1 MKKIF
6 SLMTAVLL
14 MAVAAIGQSPAP
26 GLFNYQGV
34 ARNSVGNV
42 LVNKTISLRL
52 TVHDGTPGGPSV
64 YQETRT
70 VTTNPFG
77 LFNVQVG
84 GPGASSS
91 SGTIPGVNWGVNAK
105 YIQVE
110 IDPNGG
116 STFINIG
123 TAQIASVPY
132 ALYSSLSNDLVLP
145 FDKTQSDAGTLFK
158 VTNSG
163 TGAGSTALEG
173 QTNSTAGNAY
183 AVIGR
188 VTSTGP
194 GGFSTGVR
202 GINNSTSG
210 LGIGVWGS
218 QNGSGWGVYGTAPSG
233 IGGNFSTTS
242 GIGVNAAATTGD
254 GLRSTTNGAFGKF
267 GVFGIAT
274 ADATGVAGNSGS
286 GIAVL
291 GVSGTGPSGVFQNF
305 TAASTATTLTAFNQG
320 GSGDAFSSVTTGSG
334 RAGFFQNNNAAN
346 VNKTVEIVTNGALAS
361 RALSVEHSG
370 FGAGVDVNLTN
381 TTNVNNA
388 LQVNNLGLGRGAL
401 IQSTNAANNANI
413 IDAFNAGTGWVMN
426 ISSSNGTPRALRTQG
441 ALRFSGINEAANRIL
456 TTVPGDGTATWQN
469 PAAVGIVTGSGTLN
483 YVPKW
488 TPNGTNLGNSNIF
501 VDATNFSTS
510 INTTSMPT
518 SNALNVSGGWAEIQ
532 QGSTANYPFLY
543 LNSLAA
549 SGNGGILFGGSTG
562 GDNGRFLYRTGG
574 DYLSISHR
582 NGGAST
588 NGLADLI
595 VKNGN
600 VGVATTA
607 PTSRFHVENAD
618 AVIPAAFVN
627 QTNTANISNAL
638 NVLEANITN
647 AAWGNA
653 AIQGRRGTGS
663 GASTYLFGT
672 PTAISGIA
680 TTGTSAAGVQGTS
693 DAGIG
698 VAGFSTNGTG
708 VSGINMNSGSAGV
721 FQNLGNTTNP
731 APVVDVNNIST
742 VANAYG
748 VRSTISNTAPGGFSA
763 ALRGINNGTGGLG
776 IGVWGSQNGSG
787 WGVYGTAPTGF
798 GVVGVSTSG
807 VGGRFVSTSGQALYS
822 TGAVRLEGINEAA
835 NRILTTVPGDGTA
848 TWQDPSAVGIVS
860 GNGALNFL
868 PKWTPNGTTLGN
880 SMFFD
885 DASNANLGG
894 GAGGNRPS
902 SLTIWQTP
910 GTTDA
915 SLAFRTA
922 LGEFGGMFVSSDG
935 KLHLT
940 SNNADPSLATIG
952 LTIDDDLQSVG
963 IGTTTPVAK
972 MELRNYNSTL
982 NNFTT
987 PSGFTGATGIGVADA
1002 TVESSFKTSIY
1013 AFADGAAGSNISVWG
1028 DAGTTSNTGN
1038 AGLFGRVS
1046 LTPTGTGFST
1056 GLFAFDVVNGPNT
1069 WAAII
1074 RGRLQYQDGTQGA
1087 DKVLTSDMNGNA
1099 SWVGRVAFRA
1109 IGYSGGAITLN
1120 TDLIVDNVVYDDA
1133 SGYNATTGQFT
1144 APVAGLYHFDAG
1156 MRGSNANIGRTNLC
1170 FISNLQGFFSCSS
1183 VDVTASNQSYSA
1195 VNINGDIL
1203 LAAGEIVTVRV
1214 EPISGSY
1221 TPLNSS
1227 NYIYFNGHRVR

>member
-42 LVNKTISLRL
+42 LINKTISLRL
-52 TVHDGTPGGPSV
+52 TIHDGTPGGPSV

-145 FDKTQSDAGTLFK
+145 FNKTQSDAGTLFK

-173 QTNSTAGNAY
+173 LTNSTAGNAY
-183 AVIGR
+183 AVIGT
-188 VTSTGP
+188 VTSSSP

-202 GINNSTSG
+202 GINNGTGG

-233 IGGNFSTTS
+233 IGGNFAST
-242 GIGVNAAATTGD
+242 
-254 GLRSTTNGAFGKF
+254 
-267 GVFGIAT
+267 
-274 ADATGVAGNSGS
+274 
-286 GIAVL
+286 
-291 GVSGTGPSGVFQNF
+291 SGTGVQGSSSSGVGGRF
-305 TAASTATTLTAFNQG
+305 TST
-320 GSGDAFSSVTTGSG
+320 SGNALYTTG
-334 RAGFFQNNNAAN
+334 
-346 VNKTVEIVTNGALAS
+346 
-361 RALSVEHSG
+361 
-370 FGAGVDVNLTN
+370 GVR
-381 TTNVNNA
+381 
-388 LQVNNLGLGRGAL
+388 LQ
-401 IQSTNAANNANI
+401 
-413 IDAFNAGTGWVMN
+413 
-426 ISSSNGTPRALRTQG
+426 
-441 ALRFSGINEAANRIL
+441 GINEGANRVL
-456 TTVPGDGTATWQN
+456 TTIPGDGTATWQD

-483 YVPKW
+483 FVPKW
-488 TPNGTNLGNSNIF
+488 TPNGTNLGNSLLFDNGTRMGVGTTTPSHRF
-501 VDATNFSTS
+501 TVSHGGGTGLGVNSTAGFSVVDINAFNGDGALRFLNNGVSDWHIGNGSLGSPGGLDFWDLKAGVNRMMIQNGTGNVGISTNNPGARFHVENTDAAIPTS
-510 INTTSMPT
+510 FINKTNAANT
-518 SNALNVSGGWAEIQ
+518 SNALNVLD
-532 QGSTANYPFLY
+532 AN
-543 LNSLAA
+543 
-549 SGNGGILFGGSTG
+549 T
-562 GDNGRFLYRTGG
+562 T
-574 DYLSISHR
+574 
-582 NGGAST
+582 T
-588 NGLADLI
+588 NG
-595 VKNGN
+595 
-600 VGVATTA
+600 
-607 PTSRFHVENAD
+607 
-618 AVIPAAFVN
+618 
-627 QTNTANISNAL
+627 
-638 NVLEANITN
+638 
-647 AAWGNA
+647 WGNA

-663 GASTYLFGT
+663 GATTYLYLGT
-672 PTAISGIA
+672 TAIAGIA
-680 TTGTSAAGVQGTS
+680 TTGGAALGVQGTS
-693 DAGIG
+693 DAGISVAGLSTNGIG
-698 VAGFSTNGTG
+698 VAGL
-708 VSGINMNSGSAGV
+708 NMNSGSAGV
-721 FQNLGNTTNP
+721 FQNQLNATNA

-748 VRSTISNTAPGGFSA
+748 VRSTIANTAPGGFSA

-787 WGVYGTAPTGF
+787 WGVYGTAPSGIGGYFNTN
-798 GVVGVSTSG
+798 SG
-807 VGGRFVSTSGQALYS
+807 VGVWANSASGIGGRFTTTSGQALYS

-835 NRILTTVPGDGTA
+835 NRILATVPGDGTA
-848 TWQDPSAVGIVS
+848 TWQDPAAVGIVS
-860 GNGALNFL
+860 GSGTLNYV

-880 SMFFD
+880 SLIFD
-885 DASNANLGG
+885 DGQRAQVGDNVITG
-894 GAGGNRPS
+894 S
-902 SLTIWQTP
+902 SFGLNPTP
-910 GTTDA
+910 GSALPSITWYKNATGQAFNIHETDDGNLHVEA
-915 SLAFRTA
+915 NNTA
-922 LGEFGGMFVSSDG
+922 AGLGTKIMTFDDGSFG
-935 KLHLT
+935 
-940 SNNADPSLATIG
+940 
-952 LTIDDDLQSVG
+952 VG

-987 PSGFTGATGIGVADA
+987 PSGFTGATGIGVVDA

-1013 AFADGAAGSNISVWG
+1013 AFADGATGSNISVWG
-1028 DAGTTSNTGN
+1028 DAGTTSNVAN
-1038 AGLFGRVS
+1038 SGLFGRVS
-1046 LTPTGTGFST
+1046 LAPTGTGFSA
-1056 GLFAFDVVNGPNT
+1056 GLLGIDVVNGPNT

-1087 DKVLTSDMNGNA
+1087 GKVLTSDANGNA

-1109 IGYSGGAITLN
+1109 IGYSGGAITSN

-1156 MRGSNANIGRTNLC
+1156 MRGSNANIGRTNFC

-1183 VDVTASNQSYSA
+1183 VDVTASNQTYSA
-1195 VNINGDIL
+1195 ININGDIL

-1221 TPLNSS
+1221 TPLNNP
-1227 NYIYFNGHRVR
+1227 NYIYFNGHRVH

>member
-426 ISSSNGTPRALRTQG
+426 ISSSNGTPRALR
-441 ALRFSGINEAANRIL
+441 I
-456 TTVPGDGTATWQN
+456 
-469 PAAVGIVTGSGTLN
+469 
-483 YVPKW
+483 
-488 TPNGTNLGNSNIF
+488 
-501 VDATNFSTS
+501 
-510 INTTSMPT
+510 
-518 SNALNVSGGWAEIQ
+518 
-532 QGSTANYPFLY
+532 
-543 LNSLAA
+543 
-549 SGNGGILFGGSTG
+549 
-562 GDNGRFLYRTGG
+562 
-574 DYLSISHR
+574 
-582 NGGAST
+582 
-588 NGLADLI
+588 
-595 VKNGN
+595 
-600 VGVATTA
+600 
-607 PTSRFHVENAD
+607 
-618 AVIPAAFVN
+618 
-627 QTNTANISNAL
+627 
-638 NVLEANITN
+638 
-647 AAWGNA
+647 
-653 AIQGRRGTGS
+653 
-663 GASTYLFGT
+663 
-672 PTAISGIA
+672 
-680 TTGTSAAGVQGTS
+680 
-693 DAGIG
+693 
-698 VAGFSTNGTG
+698 
-708 VSGINMNSGSAGV
+708 
-721 FQNLGNTTNP
+721 
-731 APVVDVNNIST
+731 
-742 VANAYG
+742 
-748 VRSTISNTAPGGFSA
+748 
-763 ALRGINNGTGGLG
+763 
-776 IGVWGSQNGSG
+776 
-787 WGVYGTAPTGF
+787 
-798 GVVGVSTSG
+798 
-807 VGGRFVSTSGQALYS
+807 
-822 TGAVRLEGINEAA
+822 
-835 NRILTTVPGDGTA
+835 
-848 TWQDPSAVGIVS
+848 
-860 GNGALNFL
+860 
-868 PKWTPNGTTLGN
+868 
-880 SMFFD
+880 
-885 DASNANLGG
+885 
-894 GAGGNRPS
+894 
-902 SLTIWQTP
+902 
-910 GTTDA
+910 
-915 SLAFRTA
+915 
-922 LGEFGGMFVSSDG
+922 
-935 KLHLT
+935 
-940 SNNADPSLATIG
+940 
-952 LTIDDDLQSVG
+952 
-963 IGTTTPVAK
+963 
-972 MELRNYNSTL
+972 
-982 NNFTT
+982 
-987 PSGFTGATGIGVADA
+987 
-1002 TVESSFKTSIY
+1002 
-1013 AFADGAAGSNISVWG
+1013 
-1028 DAGTTSNTGN
+1028 
-1038 AGLFGRVS
+1038 
-1046 LTPTGTGFST
+1046 
-1056 GLFAFDVVNGPNT
+1056 
-1069 WAAII
+1069 
-1074 RGRLQYQDGTQGA
+1074 
-1087 DKVLTSDMNGNA
+1087 
-1099 SWVGRVAFRA
+1099 
-1109 IGYSGGAITLN
+1109 
-1120 TDLIVDNVVYDDA
+1120 
-1133 SGYNATTGQFT
+1133 
-1144 APVAGLYHFDAG
+1144 
-1156 MRGSNANIGRTNLC
+1156 
-1170 FISNLQGFFSCSS
+1170 
-1183 VDVTASNQSYSA
+1183 
-1195 VNINGDIL
+1195 
-1203 LAAGEIVTVRV
+1203 
-1214 EPISGSY
+1214 
-1221 TPLNSS
+1221 
-1227 NYIYFNGHRVR
+1227 

>member
-1 MKKIF
+1 
-6 SLMTAVLL
+6 MTAVLL

-42 LVNKTISLRL
+42 LINKTISLRL
-52 TVHDGTPGGPSV
+52 TIHDGTPGGPSV

-145 FDKTQSDAGTLFK
+145 FNKTQSDAGTLFK

-173 QTNSTAGNAY
+173 LTNSTAGNAY
-183 AVIGR
+183 AVIGT
-188 VTSTGP
+188 VTSSSP

-202 GINNSTSG
+202 GINNGTGG

-233 IGGNFSTTS
+233 VGGNFATTS
-242 GIGVNAAATTGD
+242 GIAVNATATTGD

-320 GSGDAFSSVTTGSG
+320 GSGDAFSSVTTGTG
-334 RAGFFQNNNAAN
+334 KAGLFQVNNAASS
-346 VNKTVEIVTNGALAS
+346 A
-361 RALSVEHSG
+361 
-370 FGAGVDVNLTN
+370 
-381 TTNVNNA
+381 NA
-388 LQVNNLGLGRGAL
+388 LQVITNTTSAPALAVKGPGIWGSAIGIENTASGMEWRMATHGTSFIITKVPGSTFTPFQLFSDGQVEFASTAGATRL
-401 IQSTNAANNANI
+401 
-413 IDAFNAGTGWVMN
+413 
-426 ISSSNGTPRALRTQG
+426 
-441 ALRFSGINEAANRIL
+441 RIL
-456 TTVPGDGTATWQN
+456 DNGNVGVGTATPTTRFHVAGQVRIVDGTEGLNKVLASDANGNASWQTLGGG
-469 PAAVGIVTGSGTLN
+469 VGIGGSGTLN
-483 YVPKW
+483 FVPKW
-488 TPNGTNLGNSNIF
+488 TPNGTNLGNSLLFDNGTRMGVGTTTPSHRF
-501 VDATNFSTS
+501 TVSHGGGTGLGVNSTAGFSVVDINAFNGDGALRFLNNGVSDWHIGNGSLGSPGGLDFWDLKAGVNRMMIQNGTGNVGISTNNPGARFHVENTDAAIPTS
-510 INTTSMPT
+510 FINKTNAANT
-518 SNALNVSGGWAEIQ
+518 SNALNVLD
-532 QGSTANYPFLY
+532 AN
-543 LNSLAA
+543 
-549 SGNGGILFGGSTG
+549 T
-562 GDNGRFLYRTGG
+562 T
-574 DYLSISHR
+574 
-582 NGGAST
+582 T
-588 NGLADLI
+588 NG
-595 VKNGN
+595 
-600 VGVATTA
+600 
-607 PTSRFHVENAD
+607 
-618 AVIPAAFVN
+618 
-627 QTNTANISNAL
+627 
-638 NVLEANITN
+638 
-647 AAWGNA
+647 WGNA

-663 GASTYLFGT
+663 GATTYLYLGT
-672 PTAISGIA
+672 TAIAGIA
-680 TTGTSAAGVQGTS
+680 TTGGAALGVQGTS
-693 DAGIG
+693 DAGISVAGLSTNGIG
-698 VAGFSTNGTG
+698 VAGL
-708 VSGINMNSGSAGV
+708 NMNSGSAGV
-721 FQNLGNTTNP
+721 FQNQLNATNA

-748 VRSTISNTAPGGFSA
+748 VRSTIANTAPGGFSA

-787 WGVYGTAPTGF
+787 WGVYGTAPSGI
-798 GVVGVSTSG
+798 GVLGSSTSG
-807 VGGRFVSTSGQALYS
+807 VGGRFTTTSGQALYS

-835 NRILTTVPGDGTA
+835 NRILATVPGDGTA
-848 TWQDPSAVGIVS
+848 TWQDPAAVGIVS
-860 GNGALNFL
+860 GSGTLNYV

-880 SMFFD
+880 SLIFD
-885 DASNANLGG
+885 DGQRAQVGDNVI
-894 GAGGNRPS
+894 AGS
-902 SLTIWQTP
+902 SFGLNPTP
-910 GTTDA
+910 GSALPSITWYKNATGQAFNINETDDGNLHVEA
-915 SLAFRTA
+915 NSTSAGIGTKIMTFDD
-922 LGEFGGMFVSSDG
+922 GSFG
-935 KLHLT
+935 
-940 SNNADPSLATIG
+940 
-952 LTIDDDLQSVG
+952 VG

-987 PSGFTGATGIGVADA
+987 PSGFTGATGIGVVDA
-1002 TVESSFKTSIY
+1002 TVESSFKSSIY
-1013 AFADGAAGSNISVWG
+1013 AFADGATGSNISVWG
-1028 DAGTTSNTGN
+1028 DAGTTSNVAN
-1038 AGLFGRVS
+1038 NGLFGRVS
-1046 LTPTGTGFST
+1046 LAPTGTGFSA
-1056 GLFAFDVVNGPNT
+1056 GLVALDAVNGPNT

-1087 DKVLTSDMNGNA
+1087 GKVLTSDANGNA

-1109 IGYSGGAITLN
+1109 IGYSGGAITSN

-1156 MRGSNANIGRTNLC
+1156 MRGSNANIGRTNFC

-1183 VDVTASNQSYSA
+1183 VDVTASNQTYSA
-1195 VNINGDIL
+1195 ININGDIL

-1221 TPLNSS
+1221 TPLNNP
-1227 NYIYFNGHRVR
+1227 NYIYFNGHRVH